1 MKNVFLSCSE
11 LVMGSAVD
19 VVLLEEVAVL
29 SLLVHSTGHSYQQRE
44 HRAAT
49 PEGRANTGEIPHVCP
64 TESG

>member
-1 MKNVFLSCSE
+1 M
-11 LVMGSAVD
+11 MGSAVD

-44 HRAAT
+44 HCAAT